1 MTGCLILKMR
11 VRGVENTACEEGMTN
26 VKSRSEKPPV
36 KHPSL
41 FEERLLQTHA
51 AADNSR
57 ASENLEMT

>member
-1 MTGCLILKMR
+1 MR

>member
-1 MTGCLILKMR
+1 MR

-26 VKSRSEKPPV
+26 VKSRSEKPV

-41 FEERLLQTHA
+41 FEGRLLQTHA

-57 ASENLEMT
+57 ANATVRILEMT